1 MTNFLTLGQYYFSQL
16 MGKPIF
22 DANGKKIGKLCDMA
36 VKWDSVAPQVVG
48 IRFDS
53 NQQRLIPV
61 ECLDEI
67 GSKQI
72 KLKSTFTIHKT
83 VELQPENIYIGKWLL
98 DKQIIDL
105 QGSKL
110 VRVNDI
116 SLTWT
121 RLENREQI
129 LLIAVDIGL
138 RGLLRRIGLEFL
150 VERMNNRFLGWQYI
164 KPLEEKT
171 SSLQLNKD
179 KTQLEQL
186 HPADIADIIEQMDY
200 HRRVSFINDLSNEQT
215 VDALAKMDLSA
226 QVEVISQMDE
236 RQASQLLQ
244 KMPPDEAANILSELP
259 ATKSRIFLSLME
271 CNEATEVRELMD
283 YGENTAGS
291 LMTTEYISFAQD
303 ITAGQVIVELRRIA
317 PEAETIYYLYVL
329 DEHGYMQGVLSLRE
343 LIIASP
349 DSILRN
355 LMHTNVITVNDLDS
369 TRKVA
374 EVISKYGLLAVPV
387 TNHNGVMVGIIT
399 VDDIL
404 EMIMLDRTKSDR
416 FSWLIFSKRI
426 ARGYGL

>member
-1 MTNFLTLGQYYFSQL
+1 MTNFLMLGQFYFSQL
-16 MGKPIF
+16 MGKPIY

-36 VKWDSVAPQVVG
+36 VEWDSVAPQVVG
-48 IRFDS
+48 IQYNS
-53 NQQRLIPV
+53 KQQRLIPV
-61 ECLDEI
+61 ECLERI
-67 GSKQI
+67 EQKQL
-72 KLKSTFTIHKT
+72 KLKRAFDVNNTI
-83 VELQPENIYIGKWLL
+83 ELLPENIYIGKWLL

-105 QGSKL
+105 KGSKL

-121 RLENREQI
+121 RLDGQERMV
-129 LLIAVDIGL
+129 LVAVDIGL
-138 RGLLRRIGLEFL
+138 RGVLRRIGLEFL
-150 VERMNNRFLGWQYI
+150 LNRMNNRFLGWQYI

-171 SSLQLNKD
+171 SSLQLNKE

-200 HRRVSFINDLSNEQT
+200 HRRVSFINDLSAEQA
-215 VDALAKMDLSA
+215 VDALTEMDLPA

-236 RQASQLLQ
+236 GQAANILQ
-244 KMPPDEAANILSELP
+244 EMPPDEAANILGELP
-259 ATKSRIFLSLME
+259 PTKSRNLLDLME
-271 CNEATEVRELMD
+271 RDEAAEVKELMD
-283 YGENTAGS
+283 YDENTAGS
-291 LMTTEYISFAQD
+291 LMTTEYISFSQD
-303 ITAGQVIVELRRIA
+303 ITAEQVILELRRIA

-329 DEHGYMQGVLSLRE
+329 DEQGYMQGVLSLRE

-349 DSILRN
+349 DSVLRD
-355 LMHTNVITVNDLDS
+355 LMHTKMITINDFDS
-369 TRKVA
+369 TRKAA
-374 EVISKYGLLAVPV
+374 EVIAKYGLLAVPV
-387 TNHNGVMVGIIT
+387 TNRNGVMVGIIT